1 MKQDGKYRILIRSLI
16 MMTIFLFMT
25 GCALKGDSGEQ
36 DPSRNP
42 HNVPLQVQVDQLR
55 MDVANL
61 HRINQNLARENANM
75 RQQLNNNTVN
85 IDYLRNMVAPA
96 TAQLDAQQARNEA
109 LQEQIS
115 ELQDEVELLGG
126 KIEKAAR
133 APRKDES
140 QATLQPRLVTPP
152 GQTPQQP
159 AGRSE
164 LDFEDYTAD
173 PTPLYD
179 QAMNFYRVG
188 EFQQA
193 LIAFD
198 QIHSNFPTSSVAD
211 NALYWIGE
219 IYYAQ
224 ADYSTA
230 YDYFDRVIRQYP
242 EGSKVPD
249 AYLKKG
255 FSLQRQGK
263 YAEALDVLRHT
274 AETYPDHS
282 VLPLAE
288 DMIQNIEGS

>member
-1 MKQDGKYRILIRSLI
+1 MKQDGKHRILIRSLI
-16 MMTIFLFMT
+16 VTIILLFMT
-25 GCALKGDSGEQ
+25 GCALRSDSGQQ
-36 DPSRNP
+36 DPSRSAQ
-42 HNVPLQVQVDQLR
+42 NVPLQVQVDQLR

-61 HRINQNLARENANM
+61 HRINQNLARENANL

-85 IDYLRNMVAPA
+85 IEYLRNMVAPA
-96 TAQLDAQQARNEA
+96 TAQLDAQQSHNES

-126 KIEKAAR
+126 KIEKAAK

-140 QATLQPRLVTPP
+140 RATLQPRLVTPP
-152 GQTPQQP
+152 GQAQQP
-159 AGRSE
+159 AARPE

-179 QAMNFYRVG
+179 QAMNYYRVG

-198 QIHSNFPTSSVAD
+198 QIHSNFPTSNVAD

-230 YDYFDRVIRQYP
+230 YDYFDRIVRQYP

-255 FSLQRQGK
+255 FALQRQGK

-288 DMIQNIEGS
+288 DMIHNIEGS